1 MADNDSDA
9 RTSVSRRGF
18 LQSAAAAG
26 AGGMVGGVAAV
37 GSMLA
42 ASRSVAAQDKGRIR
56 VGAPL
61 PLTGIFSG
69 DGEEFRRGL
78 IMAIEDINAAGGVA
92 GYTLEAVV
100 DDAQDSFVEQVQAS
114 FERLLRKEKVDVV
127 IAGYLIGAPVE
138 MDLVAE
144 SGVVYLNQHAMIQ
157 VSDKIASDLQ
167 KYRNIFQTCP
177 PGTYYGIGFADFLRS
192 VPESWLTHGRTVA
205 VIGGDNGYSEQIHKA
220 MRPALDEGGWT
231 ETHFEIV
238 PYGIPDWTPT
248 LTKLRGNPPSVIAM
262 CDGIVGDDAL
272 FIRQFSELPTKS
284 LIYQVFTPSTPEY
297 FDVTGDASNGVIW
310 STVIGLLPDQ
320 MGADFRA
327 RYRQRWDG
335 DEPSFGAAGPIYD
348 EVQMW
353 AAAARAAG
361 DPKDHDAVGKA
372 MKSLVYRGVA
382 GAYHVK
388 AANQTVPSY
397 PTEEKDATLGL
408 PHTFYQ
414 IEGGEHRCI
423 WPEPYAEQAMTKPS
437 WMA

>member
-1 MADNDSDA
+1 MQDNDDSTRA
-9 RTSVSRRGF
+9 SVSRRGF
-18 LQSAAAAG
+18 LQSTALVG
-26 AGGMVGGVAAV
+26 AGGIAAGVSAGGAVLSSAAP
-37 GSMLA
+37 A
-42 ASRSVAAQDKGRIR
+42 RAQTKGTIRI
-56 VGAPL
+56 GAPL

-78 IMAIEDINAAGGVA
+78 LMAIEDINAAGGVA
-92 GYTLEAVV
+92 GYKLEAVV

-138 MDLVAE
+138 LDLVAE
-144 SGVVYLNQHAMIQ
+144 AGVVYLNQHAMIQ
-157 VSDKIASDLQ
+157 VSDKIASDPQ
-167 KYRNIFQTCP
+167 KYRNVFQTCP

-192 VPESWLTHGRTVA
+192 VPESWLGQGKTVA

-220 MRPALDEGGWT
+220 MRPALAEQGWT
-231 ETHFEIV
+231 ENHFEIV
-238 PYGIPDWTPT
+238 PFGIPDWTPT
-248 LTKLRGNPPSVIAM
+248 LTKLRNDPPSVIAM

-272 FIRQFSELPTKS
+272 FVRQFSELPTKS

-297 FDVTGDASNGVIW
+297 FDVTGDDANGVIW
-310 STVIGLLPDQ
+310 STVIGLLPDKI
-320 MGADFRA
+320 GASFRA
-327 RYRQRWDG
+327 RYRERWNG

-353 AAAARAAG
+353 AAAARTAG
-361 DPKDHDAVGKA
+361 DPKDHDAVGRALKN
-372 MKSLVYRGVA
+372 LIYRGAA

-388 AANQTVPSY
+388 ADNQTVPSY
-397 PTEEKDATLGL
+397 PTEEKDPSLGL

-414 IEGGEHRCI
+414 IDGGKHRCV
-423 WPEPYAEQAMTKPS
+423 WPEPYAEQAMAKPK